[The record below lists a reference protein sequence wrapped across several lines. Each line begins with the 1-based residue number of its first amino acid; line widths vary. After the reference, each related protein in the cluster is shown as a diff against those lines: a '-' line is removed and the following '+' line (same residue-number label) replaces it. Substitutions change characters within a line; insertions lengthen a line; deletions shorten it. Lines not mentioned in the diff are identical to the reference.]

1 MSTESPLIHYDHG
14 ISALDAQ
21 YERPMLAAIH
31 LIVEDGHA
39 AVVDTG
45 TNYSVPAT
53 LAALRSLGIVPEQV
67 DYVVLTHIHLDHA
80 GGAGLLMQQCPG
92 AKLTVHPRGARHMID
107 PTRLWEAT
115 VAVYGAERARAVYGE
130 IVPITKNRI
139 IETGDGV
146 TIELGGRTLL
156 FRDTPGHARH
166 QVAIIDS
173 RSGHAFVGDTFGLS
187 YRELDHAGRAFILP
201 TSSPTQF
208 EPQALHQ
215 SLDLIASYQPEAVYL
230 THFSQ
235 VREVPRL
242 VANLHRMVDAYAALG
257 RAHANDGDARYA
269 RLLNGMRGLML
280 GEARQ
285 QGLPHPEKQLLEVL
299 GIDIELNAQGLV
311 AWLDAGAKG

>member
-1 MSTESPLIHYDHG
+1 
-14 ISALDAQ
+14 
-21 YERPMLAAIH
+21 MLAAIH
-31 LIVEDGHA
+31 LIVEDGRA

-53 LAALRSLGIVPEQV
+53 LAALASLGIAPEQV

-80 GGAGLLMQQCPG
+80 GGAGLLMQRCPG

-107 PTRLWEAT
+107 PSRLWEAT
-115 VAVYGAERARAVYGE
+115 VAVYGAERARRVYGE
-130 IVPITKNRI
+130 IVPIAKDRL

-146 TIELGGRTLL
+146 TIELAGRTLL

-187 YRELDHAGRAFILP
+187 YRELDHEGRAFILP

-208 EPQALHQ
+208 EPEALHR
-215 SLDLIASYQPEAVYL
+215 SLDLIAGYQPEAVYL

-235 VREVPRL
+235 VRQVPRL
-242 VANLHRMVDAYAALG
+242 VGNLHRLVDAYAALG
-257 RAHANDGDARYA
+257 RAHAGD
-269 RLLNGMRGLML
+269 
-280 GEARQ
+280 GEARYEHLL
-285 QGLPHPEKQLLEVL
+285 QGMRELAINEARGQALPFSDERLLDVL
-299 GIDIELNAQGLV
+299 GIDIALNAQGLV
-311 AWLDAGAKG
+311 AWLDAGATG

>member
-1 MSTESPLIHYDHG
+1 MQTAPGIYQYDHG
-14 ISALDAQ
+14 ISAIDAR
-21 YERPMLAAIH
+21 YERPMLASIH
-31 LIVEDGHA
+31 LIVEDGRA
-39 AVVDTG
+39 AIVDTG

-53 LAALRSLGIVPEQV
+53 LSALASLGVSAEQV

-107 PTRLWEAT
+107 PARLWEAT
-115 VAVYGAERARAVYGE
+115 VAVYGEERARRVYGE
-130 IVPITKNRI
+130 IVPVARERV

-146 TIELGGRTLL
+146 TIELAGRTLL

-173 RSGHAFVGDTFGLS
+173 RSGHAFVGDTFGFS
-187 YRELDHAGRAFILP
+187 YRELDHDGAAFILP

-208 EPQALHQ
+208 EPQALHR
-215 SLDLIASYQPEAVYL
+215 SLDLIAGYQPEAVYL

-235 VREVPRL
+235 VRGVPRL
-242 VANLHRMVDAYAALG
+242 VANLHRLVDAYAALG
-257 RAHANDGDARYA
+257 RSHAADGDARYE
-269 RLLNGMRGLML
+269 RLLQGMRTLVL
-280 GEARQ
+280 DEARN
-285 QGLPHPEKQLLEVL
+285 QGLPFSEERLVEVL

>member
-1 MSTESPLIHYDHG
+1 MSATPTLFQYEHG

-31 LIVEDGHA
+31 LIVEDGRA

-45 TNYSVPAT
+45 TNHSVPAT
-53 LAALRSLGIVPEQV
+53 LAALASLGVAPAQV
-67 DYVVLTHIHLDHA
+67 DYIVLTHIHLDHA
-80 GGAGLLMQQCPG
+80 GGAGLLMQHCPG

-107 PTRLWEAT
+107 PSRLWEAT
-115 VAVYGAERARAVYGE
+115 VAVYGEERARRVYGE
-130 IVPITKNRI
+130 IVPIASDRI

-146 TIELGGRTLL
+146 TIGLAGRSLL

-187 YRELDHAGRAFILP
+187 YRELDVDGHAFIIP

-208 EPQALHQ
+208 DPPALQH
-215 SLDLIASYQPEAVYL
+215 SLDLIAGYQPEAVYL

-242 VANLHRMVDAYAALG
+242 VGNLRRLVDAYAALG
-257 RAHANDGDARYA
+257 RTHAGAGAARYE
-269 RLLNGMRGLML
+269 RLLAGMRDLVL
-280 GEARQ
+280 NEAHS
-285 QGLPHPEKQLLEVL
+285 QGLTHSDERLLQVL

-311 AWLDAGAKG
+311 AWLDGAAKG

>member
-1 MSTESPLIHYDHG
+1 MSATPTLFHYDDG

-21 YERPMLAAIH
+21 YERPMLASIH
-31 LIVEDGHA
+31 LIVEDGRA

-45 TNYSVPAT
+45 TNHSVPAALT
-53 LAALRSLGIVPEQV
+53 ALASLGIAPEQV
-67 DYVVLTHIHLDHA
+67 DYIVLTHIHLDHA
-80 GGAGLLMQQCPG
+80 GGAGLLMQRCPG

-107 PTRLWEAT
+107 PSRLWEAT
-115 VAVYGAERARAVYGE
+115 VAVYGEARARRVYGE
-130 IVPITKNRI
+130 IVPVAGDRI

-146 TIELGGRTLL
+146 TIELAGRTLL

-173 RSGHAFVGDTFGLS
+173 RSGHAFVGDTFGFS
-187 YRELDHAGRAFILP
+187 YRELDVDGRVFILP

-208 EPQALHQ
+208 EPQALHR
-215 SLDLIASYQPEAVYL
+215 SLDLIAGYQPEAVYL

-235 VREVPRL
+235 VREVARL
-242 VANLHRMVDAYAALG
+242 VGNLHRLVDAYAALG
-257 RAHANDGDARYA
+257 RAHAGAGQARYE
-269 RLLNGMRGLML
+269 RLLAGMRELAL
-280 GEARQ
+280 KEARA
-285 QGLPHPEKQLLEVL
+285 QGLTHSDEQLLQVL